1 VTLLQV
7 DGIVVRYGNITA
19 IHGVSF
25 RVSQG
30 EIVTLI
36 GANGAGKTTSLK
48 SIMGVLKPAQGSIKF
63 LDQEITGRQTVDLVE
78 QGLSLVPEGR
88 QVFTSLTVMENLDMG
103 RYLRRDKEG
112 VAQDLKGVFDL
123 FPVLAE
129 RSEQLAGTL
138 SGGEQQMLAIGRALM
153 ARPKLLL
160 LDEPSMGLSPILV
173 VQIFD
178 LIKRINQTGT
188 TILLVEQNASLALK
202 TSDRGYVLE
211 TGRVVL
217 EGPTQELTA
226 NAKVREAY
234 LG

>member
-1 VTLLQV
+1 MTLLQV

-19 IHGVSF
+19 VHEVSF

-48 SIMGVLKPAQGSIKF
+48 SIMGVLTPVQGSINF
-63 LDQEITGRQTVDLVE
+63 LGQEIAGRPAVELV
-78 QGLSLVPEGR
+78 QKGLSLVPEGR
-88 QVFTSLTVMENLDMG
+88 QVFTSLTVLENLEMG

-112 VAQDLKGVFDL
+112 VARDLEWVLDL
-123 FPVLAE
+123 FPVLAQ

-153 ARPKLLL
+153 AKPKLML

-173 VQIFD
+173 AQIFD
-178 LIKRINQTGT
+178 LIKKINQAGT
-188 TILLVEQNASLALK
+188 TILLVEQNAALALK
-202 TSDRGYVLE
+202 TADRGYVLE

-217 EGPTQELTA
+217 EGPTRELA
-226 NAKVREAY
+226 SNAKVREAY